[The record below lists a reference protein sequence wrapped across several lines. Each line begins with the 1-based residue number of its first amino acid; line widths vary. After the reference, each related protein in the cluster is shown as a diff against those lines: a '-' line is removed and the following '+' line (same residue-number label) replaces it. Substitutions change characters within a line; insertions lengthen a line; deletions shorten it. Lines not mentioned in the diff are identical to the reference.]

1 MQVFRVYHHK
11 IKGYQAVPMGFSV
24 SAFITSFLWAASNSL
39 WGKAFLLFFGLGL
52 MAGGVAA
59 GVIFKFPML
68 SLSALAGFAVLPL
81 WAGMQGQQWI
91 CDKLTSQGYSLAKR
105 ITADNANNAI
115 AAAKRDEGRDR
126 PTAATQKDSSS
137 RPVATF
143 GKDFRDIR
151 DNAAANSN
159 QPPPQ
164 EFNAQPWK
172 RR

>member
-11 IKGYQAVPMGFSV
+11 IKGYQAVPMGFSI
-24 SAFITSFLWAASNSL
+24 SAFITSFLWAAANNL
-39 WGKAFLLFFGLGL
+39 WGKAFMLFFGFAL
-52 MAGGVAA
+52 MAGGIAA
-59 GVIFKFPML
+59 GVILKFPLL

-81 WAGMQGQQWI
+81 WAGMQGQQWV
-91 CDKLTSQGYSLAKR
+91 CDKLETQGYALTKR
-105 ITADNANNAI
+105 ITAASANNAI
-115 AAAKRDEGRDR
+115 AAAKRDEDKGQASN
-126 PTAATQKDSSS
+126 TAPKDSTP
-137 RPVATF
+137 RPAATF

-151 DNAAANSN
+151 DKSAANAN

>member
-11 IKGYQAVPMGFSV
+11 IKGYQAVPMGFSI

-39 WGKAFLLFFGLGL
+39 WGKAFLLFFGFAL
-52 MAGGVAA
+52 MGGAIAA
-59 GVIFKFPML
+59 GVLLHFPML
-68 SLSALAGFAVLPL
+68 SLSALAGFAILPL

-91 CDKLTSQGYSLAKR
+91 CDKLTNQGYSLTKR
-105 ITADNANNAI
+105 ITAANANNAI
-115 AAAKRDEGRDR
+115 AAAKRDENKGSDNSQASSGPR
-126 PTAATQKDSSS
+126 PA
-137 RPVATF
+137 ATF

-164 EFNAQPWK
+164 EFNAKPWK